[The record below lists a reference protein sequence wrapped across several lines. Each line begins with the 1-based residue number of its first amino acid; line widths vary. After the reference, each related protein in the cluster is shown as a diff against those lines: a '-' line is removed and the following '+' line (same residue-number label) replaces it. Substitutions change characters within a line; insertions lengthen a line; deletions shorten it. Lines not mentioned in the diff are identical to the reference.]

1 MTIALVTGAARGI
14 GAAIAHRLAA
24 TGHRLVLVDIDPA
37 VRDSAAALGA
47 VAIEADIATDP
58 GRAAIRDAVH
68 ATGEPLAVLVNNAG
82 ITRDALVADLTE
94 DMFRQVTRINL
105 GATYELTSAL
115 AEDMADDGA
124 VVNIGSRAHLGNVGQ
139 FNYAVSK
146 AGIVGLTR
154 SLALAYAPRLRVNA
168 VAPGFV
174 ATDMTDAMP
183 ERVRDR
189 IVSRIPLR
197 RPGQPDDIASA
208 VVWLASPDARY
219 VTGQLLY
226 SCGGR
231 SYGSTEGTRT

>member
-24 TGHRLVLVDIDPA
+24 AGHRLVLVDLNPA
-37 VRDSAAALGA
+37 VRDSAAALDA
-47 VAIEADIATDP
+47 VAVEADIATAP

-68 ATGEPLAVLVNNAG
+68 ATGEPLGVLVNNAG

-105 GATYELTSAL
+105 GAIYELTSAL
-115 AEDMADDGA
+115 AADMADDGA

-168 VAPGFV
+168 VAPGFI

-183 ERVRDR
+183 EHVRDR

-197 RPGQPDDIASA
+197 RPGRPDDIAGA
-208 VVWLASPDARY
+208 VAWLASPEARY
-219 VTGQLLY
+219 VTGQLVY
-226 SCGGR
+226 CCGGR
-231 SYGSTEGTRT
+231 SHGTTEGTTT

>member
-1 MTIALVTGAARGI
+1 MTLALVTGAARGI

-24 TGHRLVLVDIDPA
+24 TGHQLVLVDLNPA
-37 VRDSAAALGA
+37 VRERAAALNA
-47 VAIEADIATDP
+47 VAVEADIATEP
-58 GRAAIRDAVH
+58 GRAAIRDAVR

-105 GATYELTSAL
+105 GATYELTSTL
-115 AEDMADDGA
+115 AGDMADDGA

-154 SLALAYAPRLRVNA
+154 TLALAYAPRLRVNA

-197 RPGQPDDIASA
+197 RPGQPEDIASA
-208 VVWLASPDARY
+208 VAWLASPEARY

>member
-24 TGHRLVLVDIDPA
+24 AGHRLILVDLSPA
-37 VRDSAAALGA
+37 VRETAADLDA
-47 VAIEADIATDP
+47 VAVEADIATAP
-58 GRAAIRDAVH
+58 GLAAIGEAVH
-68 ATGEPLAVLVNNAG
+68 AAGEPLDVLVNNAG
-82 ITRDALVADLTE
+82 ITRDALLADLTE
-94 DMFRQVTRINL
+94 DMFRQVTRVNL
-105 GATYELTSAL
+105 GATHELTDLL
-115 AEDMADDGA
+115 AAGMAEGGA
-124 VVNIGSRAHLGNVGQ
+124 AVNIGSRAHLGNVGQ

-197 RPGQPDDIASA
+197 RPGHPDDIASA
-208 VVWLASPDARY
+208 VAWLASPEARY
-219 VTGQLLY
+219 VTGQLVY
-226 SCGGR
+226 CCGGR
-231 SYGSTEGTRT
+231 SYGTTEGPAT